1 MRARKLPN
9 AAEVMST
16 GHSQIKE
23 AVRTAKD
30 GTISAQ

>member
-23 AVRTAKD
+23 AVTAKD
-30 GTISAQ
+30 GTISTQ